1 MTSFLKYDAK
11 SYVYSKLKGN
21 QQEKHMI
28 IICLKWPILETK
40 LAFDWHVRFF
50 CKNKT
55 IEISSNNEIGINKVQ
70 IQPFIA

>member
-1 MTSFLKYDAK
+1 
-11 SYVYSKLKGN
+11 
-21 QQEKHMI
+21 MI

-40 LAFDWHVRFF
+40 LAFDWHGRFF